1 MMDADL
7 TDLVKNIDF
16 DTEPGVWDKDT
27 NKDFMDETDNLGP
40 QRNAPRNVK
49 LSGDDLSEARST
61 NQEESLED
69 SMDTMDFMVDKYQN
83 SNKVESNHKK
93 DKVTIQTS
101 HPAFSMATAKCENT
115 LSTLALTTTFDDDVK
130 KYQVFETPEDDAEF
144 QNMCRRPIGA
154 GNTVCINARCRIMAH
169 EGVRRA
175 NIPQGQLYIQRNKS
189 SVFAM
194 GRINC

>member
-69 SMDTMDFMVDKYQN
+69 SMDAMDFMVDKYQN
-83 SNKVESNHKK
+83 SNKVESDHKK

-101 HPAFSMATAKCENT
+101 LPDFSMATAKGENT